1 MADGCLLVGDIGG
14 TNVRFA
20 LANEDGAEGYANE
33 LSLDCADYGSPEEA
47 INAYLQEVQAP
58 APRVI
63 CLAAAGPVINGEV
76 QFTNNS
82 WRLIEENL
90 RETFRTEHVRLLNDF
105 EAIAYSLPLL
115 SGADCI
121 NLGPVLEGGL
131 GGGNYTAGV
140 LGPGTGLGAAGLVSH
155 GDATL
160 PLVTEAG
167 HVGFAPETPLQLD
180 LLVQLRQ
187 RYDRVSDERLVSGGG
202 LENIYWGLGRIQ
214 NIATSPLS
222 AGEIFSHCRKES
234 HMLAVQAV
242 DLFYEILGQVAGN
255 LALTLGAYQGIY
267 LAGGMVK
274 RCPEMIARSRFRE
287 GFENKGRHGRIMRT
301 IPTLLVQHK
310 QPGLLGASSVASR
323 LLLMPA

>member
-1 MADGCLLVGDIGG
+1 MPL
-14 TNVRFA
+14 
-20 LANEDGAEGYANE
+20 
-33 LSLDCADYGSPEEA
+33 
-47 INAYLQEVQAP
+47 P

-187 RYDRVSDERLVSGGG
+187 RYDRVSDERLGVRWWVGK
-202 LENIYWGLGRIQ
+202 
-214 NIATSPLS
+214 
-222 AGEIFSHCRKES
+222 H
-234 HMLAVQAV
+234 
-242 DLFYEILGQVAGN
+242 
-255 LALTLGAYQGIY
+255 
-267 LAGGMVK
+267 
-274 RCPEMIARSRFRE
+274 
-287 GFENKGRHGRIMRT
+287 
-301 IPTLLVQHK
+301 
-310 QPGLLGASSVASR
+310 LLGAGTNTKHCYITTPLARSSVTVVRNHTCSLFR
-323 LLLMPA
+323 LSIYFTKFWVR

>member
-1 MADGCLLVGDIGG
+1 MTDGCLLAGDIGG

-20 LANEDGAEGYANE
+20 LANEDGSVGYASE
-33 LSLDCADYGSPEEA
+33 RSLVCTDYGSPEEA
-47 INAYLQEVQAP
+47 INAYLQEVNAP

-63 CLAAAGPVINGEV
+63 CLAAAGPVISGEV
-76 QFTNNS
+76 QFTNNT
-82 WRLIEENL
+82 WHLIEENL

-115 SGADCI
+115 SGSDCI
-121 NLGPVLEGGL
+121 NLGPVLAGGL
-131 GGGNYTAGV
+131 SGGNYTVGV
-140 LGPGTGLGAAGLVSH
+140 LGPGTGLGAAGLVCH

-187 RYDRVSDERLVSGGG
+187 RHDRVSDERLVSGGG
-202 LENIYWGLGRIQ
+202 LENIYWGLGRLQ
-214 NIATSPLS
+214 NVTPAPLS
-222 AGEIFSHCRKES
+222 AAEIFSLSQVKS
-234 HMLAVQAV
+234 NGLAVQAV

-255 LALTLGAYQGIY
+255 LALALGAYQGIY
-267 LAGGMVK
+267 LAGGIV
-274 RCPEMIARSRFRE
+274 RRYPEMIARSRFRE

-301 IPTLLVQHK
+301 IPTLLVQHE
-310 QPGLLGASSVASR
+310 QPGLLGASRVASM
-323 LLLMPA
+323 LLHMTG